1 MRLPAFKVLAVSMW
15 VALVLVLPAGGMQE
29 ANVESPLLVRGKL
42 ISMELQS
49 NEAWRVKYQARFELQ
64 LVNGSPRNV
73 IVVRRDPVRVNWTSS
88 RWTPQGELIF
98 EAEEAIASNQ
108 RRSSL
113 DHAVP
118 PAAFAAVLKPGEA
131 LTTSAVLPLE
141 FYRSTRAEPLDT
153 PFYPKSGR
161 AMLELTLKPWPL
173 EAIDDSVDKDSR
185 LYGDELVEEL
195 RKKWAATGDLY
206 LGEIV
211 AEPIEIPLPPPPVA
225 PKESGLVLRGRVNSI
240 RLSEETSTEISFAAD
255 LDLEFANSGK
265 RPVIV
270 LRPDALQGYV
280 GWEQYW
286 LGGVAVA
293 DSLEAMRGHNY
304 VHTFGR
310 WPSNYRS
317 QAWEQLQSA
326 IDQPKP
332 PARLFW
338 VILPGEARA
347 YHTTTVLRFDK
358 KHGLG
363 FPEHG
368 RVWSEIS
375 ELRTLWLE
383 VMLEIWP
390 INVEPKVSSDNP
402 EFGRVLRQRWAS
414 AGVLELGE
422 DCIITSEPMAF
433 VLPKH
438 AQGK

>member
-1 MRLPAFKVLAVSMW
+1 
-15 VALVLVLPAGGMQE
+15 LVLVPPAGGMQE

-42 ISMELQS
+42 ISMELES
-49 NEAWRVKYQARFELQ
+49 NEAWRAKYQARFELQ
-64 LVNGSPRNV
+64 LVNVSGRNV
-73 IVVRRDPVRVNWTSS
+73 IVVRRDPVRVSFTSPK
-88 RWTPQGELIF
+88 WTPQGELIF
-98 EAEEAIASNQ
+98 EAEEAIGSSQ

-161 AMLELTLKPWPL
+161 AELELTLRPWPL
-173 EAIDDSVDKDSR
+173 EAFDDSADKDSR
-185 LYGDELVEEL
+185 LYGDELVQEL
-195 RKKWAATGDLY
+195 RNKWAATGDLY
-206 LGEIV
+206 LDEIV

-225 PKESGLVLRGRVNSI
+225 PKESGLVLRGHVSSI
-240 RLSEETSTEISFAAD
+240 RLSEETTTEISFVAD
-255 LDLEFANSGK
+255 LDLEFANSGD

-280 GWEQYW
+280 GWERYW
-286 LGGVAVA
+286 QGAVVVA
-293 DSLEAMRGHNY
+293 DSPEAMRAHNY
-304 VHTFGR
+304 VHADGA
-310 WPSNYRS
+310 WPSNYRN
-317 QAWEQLQSA
+317 QAWEQFQSA
-326 IDQPKP
+326 IDQPQP

-338 VILPGEARA
+338 VILPGEARG
-347 YHTTTVLRFDK
+347 YHTTTALRFDK

-363 FPEHG
+363 YPEHG

-375 ELRTLWLE
+375 ELPTLWLE
-383 VMLEIWP
+383 VTLEIWP
-390 INVEPKVSSDNP
+390 FNVEPKVSPGNT
-402 EFGRVLRQRWAS
+402 EFGRGLRQRWAS

-422 DCIITSEPMAF
+422 DCSIATEPMAL
-433 VLPKH
+433 VLPKQ